1 MVEQETT
8 ELFKEYEEKS
18 MKNFRLGTFI
28 AGALV
33 IGGTMFVSST
43 FAGTE
48 NNAAL
53 TVVRHNRPVTAARR
67 VADHAAPVRSAGV
80 VDSKVV
86 LVAPPSELPP
96 NAAAARTASANMVT
110 STRAFAPPAQTA
122 SLATTPT
129 ATTKVATARKATPT
143 KTVVTAKV
151 AGDNKAARASKVAS
165 AQAPAQKA
173 ELKNLFTLVRMLNYS
188 PHPLDE
194 DLLRQAPLSLNGNN
208 YWFTVKYDEDW
219 KVINDEEAY
228 MKGISFEISVMENN
242 QKVRSLK
249 TPKAA
254 INPANIKKGQVLGI
268 AEVAPYKFT
277 ISVEEFTK
285 TKKGISELVFKLD
298 LLG

>member
-1 MVEQETT
+1 MN
-8 ELFKEYEEKS
+8 
-18 MKNFRLGTFI
+18 NFRLGTFI

-53 TVVRHNRPVTAARR
+53 TVVRHTKPVTAAKR
-67 VADHAAPVRSAGV
+67 VVDHATFQHSAGV

-86 LVAPPSELPP
+86 LVAPPSELPTR
-96 NAAAARTASANMVT
+96 AASTQTASARMVT
-110 STRAFAPPAQTA
+110 STKAFVPAAQTA
-122 SLATTPT
+122 NLSATPAATRKVT
-129 ATTKVATARKATPT
+129 ASAKTAAVGKAAAGTKTTQAIKVAP
-143 KTVVTAKV
+143 
-151 AGDNKAARASKVAS
+151 
-165 AQAPAQKA
+165 AQAPAAKA

-188 PHPLDE
+188 PHPLNE
-194 DLLRQAPLSLNGNN
+194 DLLRQSPLPLNGKN
-208 YWFTVKYDEDW
+208 YWFSVKYDEDW
-219 KVINDEEAY
+219 KVISDEEAY
-228 MKGISFEISVMENN
+228 MNGISFEISVMEDN

-249 TPKAA
+249 TPKVA
-254 INPANIKKGQVLGI
+254 INPGKIKKGQVLGI
-268 AEVAPYKFT
+268 AEVAPYKFN

>member
-8 ELFKEYEEKS
+8 ELFNEYEEKS
-18 MKNFRLGTFI
+18 MKNYRLGTLI

-33 IGGTMFVSST
+33 VGGTMFVSST

-53 TVVRHNRPVTAARR
+53 TVIRHNKPVTSVKR
-67 VADHAAPVRSAGV
+67 VVDHAAPVHSAGV

-86 LVAPPSELPP
+86 LVAPPSELPV
-96 NAAAARTASANMVT
+96 NAATTMTASANMVA
-110 STRAFAPPAQTA
+110 STKAFAPPAQTA
-122 SLATTPT
+122 NLSAASTR
-129 ATTKVATARKATPT
+129 TTKAAAPARPAVAA
-143 KTVVTAKV
+143 
-151 AGDNKAARASKVAS
+151 KAASAKKAENTAKVAS
-165 AQAPAQKA
+165 AQAPAQKT
-173 ELKNLFTLVRMLNYS
+173 EPKNLFTLVRMLNYS

-194 DLLRQAPLSLNGNN
+194 ELLRQAPLNLNGNN
-208 YWFTVKYDEDW
+208 YRFSVKYDEDW

-249 TPKAA
+249 TPKVA
-254 INPANIKKGQVLGI
+254 INPASIKKGQVLGI

>member
-1 MVEQETT
+1 
-8 ELFKEYEEKS
+8 

-28 AGALV
+28 AGVLV

-48 NNAAL
+48 NSAAL
-53 TVVRHNRPVTAARR
+53 TVVRHTRPVTTARK
-67 VADHAAPVRSAGV
+67 VVDHAAPVLSSGV

-86 LVAPPSELPP
+86 LVAPPSELPANLATTMP
-96 NAAAARTASANMVT
+96 ASAKMVT
-110 STRAFAPPAQTA
+110 STKAFAPPAQTA
-122 SLATTPT
+122 KLSAAPAVTTRVAAPAKT
-129 ATTKVATARKATPT
+129 ATAKKVT
-143 KTVVTAKV
+143 
-151 AGDNKAARASKVAS
+151 GENKAARASKVAS
-165 AQAPAQKA
+165 AKAPAQKA
-173 ELKNLFTLVRMLNYS
+173 DTKNLFTLVRMLNYS

-194 DLLRQAPLSLNGNN
+194 DLLRQSPLALNGNN

-219 KVINDEEAY
+219 KVISDEEAY
-228 MKGISFEISVMENN
+228 MNGISFEISVMENN

-249 TPKAA
+249 TPKVA
-254 INPANIKKGQVLGI
+254 INPSKIKKGQVLGI

>member
-1 MVEQETT
+1 
-8 ELFKEYEEKS
+8 
-18 MKNFRLGTFI
+18 MKNYRLGTFI

-33 IGGTMFVSST
+33 VGGTMFVSST
-43 FAGTE
+43 FAGTD

-53 TVVRHNRPVTAARR
+53 TVVRHNRPVTTVKR
-67 VADHAAPVRSAGV
+67 VAEHAAPVRSAGV

-86 LVAPPSELPP
+86 LVAPPSELPA
-96 NAAAARTASANMVT
+96 NAAAKTASANMVT
-110 STRAFAPPAQTA
+110 STKTFAPPAQTA
-122 SLATTPT
+122 SLNT
-129 ATTKVATARKATPT
+129 APVAKSRVATA
-143 KTVVTAKV
+143 KTAAPAKNVTTAKA
-151 AGDNKAARASKVAS
+151 AGDNKAARASKATS

-194 DLLRQAPLSLNGNN
+194 DLLRQAPLNLNGNN

-228 MKGISFEISVMENN
+228 MNGISFEISVMENN
-242 QKVRSLK
+242 KKVRSLK

>member
-1 MVEQETT
+1 
-8 ELFKEYEEKS
+8 

-28 AGALV
+28 AGVLV
-33 IGGTMFVSST
+33 VGGTLFVSST

-53 TVVRHNRPVTAARR
+53 TVIRHSNVNTGVRPV
-67 VADHAAPVRSAGV
+67 VKHVVPVRSAGIL
-80 VDSKVV
+80 DSKVV
-86 LVAPPSELPP
+86 LVAPPSELPLAPSAKMVTSTKAFAPGTHATAVVP
-96 NAAAARTASANMVT
+96 NKKAAAARIKETAS
-110 STRAFAPPAQTA
+110 PAKA
-122 SLATTPT
+122 SKPNT
-129 ATTKVATARKATPT
+129 
-143 KTVVTAKV
+143 
-151 AGDNKAARASKVAS
+151 ASKVVS
-165 AQAPAQKA
+165 AKAPAQKT
-173 ELKNLFTLVRMLNYS
+173 EIKNLFTLVRMLNYS
-188 PHPLDE
+188 PHPVNE
-194 DLLRQAPLSLNGNN
+194 ELLKQAPLTLNGNN

-219 KVINDEEAY
+219 NVLGDEEAY
-228 MKGISFEISVMENN
+228 MRGISFEIEVMENN

-254 INPANIKKGQVLGI
+254 INAAKIKKGQVLGI

>member
-1 MVEQETT
+1 
-8 ELFKEYEEKS
+8 

-33 IGGTMFVSST
+33 VGGTMFVSST

-53 TVVRHNRPVTAARR
+53 TVVRHTKPVTTARR
-67 VADHAAPVRSAGV
+67 VVDHAAPVHSAGV

-86 LVAPPSELPP
+86 LVAPPSELPA
-96 NAAAARTASANMVT
+96 NSAATMAASAKMVA
-110 STRAFAPPAQTA
+110 STKAFAPPAQTA
-122 SLATTPT
+122 RLSAAP
-129 ATTKVATARKATPT
+129 VATAKSAAPAKATAKNRVVGDRKA
-143 KTVVTAKV
+143 
-151 AGDNKAARASKVAS
+151 AGATKVAS
-165 AQAPAQKA
+165 AKAPADKT

-194 DLLRQAPLSLNGNN
+194 DLLRQAPLALNGNN

-219 KVINDEEAY
+219 KVLSDEEAY

-242 QKVRSLK
+242 KKVRSLK